1 MKTSKTV
8 SWKRLLGLLFLGAL
22 ILYPLRAVNVGVD
35 LWDAGYN
42 YSNFRFPGTDCMDS
56 MWYFATWIANLTG
69 SLIMKLPGA
78 GTMVGMNVYTG
89 LFVSLLATAG
99 FLFCKKT
106 LKLPAWAGFLT
117 ELAAISLCWIP
128 TASLYNYMTF
138 LLFACG
144 TILLYKGIVAGN
156 DKLLL
161 AAGALLGLNVGV
173 RFSNLVQAALIL
185 GLWLYGGLKKRA
197 FRQVFRQTLVCI
209 AGYLL
214 GLAIFLIPVILCYGI
229 STYIESIS
237 RLFAMTETAQDYA
250 PSSMLTG
257 ILDAAVESGY
267 WLKRMGLAVAALF
280 VVCIPFPSKLKRVK
294 QAVCTVLIAGV
305 LFWLWKSRFFFPD
318 FAAYTSVY
326 RPCVAFVLAAMG
338 ISLLV
343 LLRKST
349 TPEDKLLACLEILIL
364 FLTSLGGNN
373 AVFYCMNNLFLA
385 LPIFSYLIVREW
397 KTYRKMEVFGVSAFA
412 LALAVLLM
420 VLAIPFGL
428 QFHYEEAAG
437 GRNLDTAI
445 TEVPVLAGMK
455 TNAAKAE
462 QLTKLYAYLQGSGA
476 DDCILF
482 GQIPGVAYFCDMT
495 PAMNIWSDLDS
506 VSVALMRSNLEKQ
519 SRAEDLPI
527 IIVETGWV
535 NYLDREADA
544 NPLWTPPMY
553 EKARILWD
561 FKAENGYK
569 EVWESEKFTIYKE
582 MQ

>member
-1 MKTSKTV
+1 MSRTV
-8 SWKRLLGLLFLGAL
+8 SLKRLLGLLFLGAL

-42 YSNFRFPGTDCMDS
+42 YSNFRFPGTNYMDS
-56 MWYFATWIANLTG
+56 MWYFATWIATLTG

-99 FLFCKKT
+99 FLFCQKT
-106 LKLPAWAGFLT
+106 LKLPAWVGFLT

-138 LLFACG
+138 LVFACG
-144 TILLYKGIVAGN
+144 VILLYKGIIVEN

-161 AAGALLGLNVGV
+161 AAGVLLGLNVGV

-185 GLWLYGGLKKRA
+185 GLWLYGGLRKRK
-197 FRQVFRQTLVCI
+197 FQQVFRQTLVCI

-214 GLAIFLIPVILCYGI
+214 GLAIFLVPIILRYGI
-229 STYIESIS
+229 SAYIESIS
-237 RLFAMTETAQDYA
+237 RLFAMTETAQDYT
-250 PSSMLTG
+250 PTSMLTG
-257 ILDAAVESGY
+257 ILDAAAESSY
-267 WLKRMGLAVAALF
+267 WLKRIILAAGVLLAI
-280 VVCIPFPSKLKRVK
+280 CIPFPGKGKKVKR
-294 QAVCTVLIAGV
+294 AACTVIIAGTI
-305 LFWLWKSRFFFPD
+305 FWLWKSRFFFPD

-338 ISLLV
+338 VSLLV

-349 TPEDKLLACLEILIL
+349 TPEDKLFACLEILIL

-385 LPIFSYLIVREW
+385 LPIFVYLVVREW
-397 KTYRKMEVFGVSAFA
+397 KTYRKMELFGVSALA
-412 LALAVLLM
+412 SALAVLM
-420 VLAIPFGL
+420 MILAIPYGL

-437 GRNLDTAI
+437 GRELNTAI
-445 TEVPVLAGMK
+445 AEVPVLKGMK
-455 TNAAKAE
+455 TNPAKAE
-462 QLTKLYAYLQGSGA
+462 QLEKLFAYLQGSGET
-476 DDCILF
+476 DGILY
-482 GQIPGVAYFCDMT
+482 GQIPGVAYYCELT

-506 VSVALMRSNLEKQ
+506 VSVEEMRRSLNEVKQ
-519 SRAEDLPI
+519 RNELPI

-535 NYLDREADA
+535 NYLEREAEA
-544 NPLWTPPMY
+544 NPLWTVPMY

-569 EVWESEKFTIYKE
+569 TVWESEKFTIYKE
-582 MQ
+582 IK